1 MRFVR
6 RRLVGGIVRVLK
18 RFQDDESGFT
28 LLEPVIAMLLLMIV
42 AVAVLPILTNS
53 LVQSS
58 RNAEVVSATALGNR
72 AIEDERAQTS
82 CGALTALDQTSTS
95 GSTRA
100 LRVVR
105 QLGSCPSSYPG
116 TVRVTVLVTDA
127 GTGTVET
134 SATTLVFVTGA

>member
-1 MRFVR
+1 MRGMKSIR
-6 RRLVGGIVRVLK
+6 
-18 RFQDDESGFT
+18 DESGFT

-58 RNAEVVSATALGNR
+58 RSAEVVSATALGNR
-72 AIEDERAQTS
+72 AIEDERAQKS
-82 CGALTALDQTSTS
+82 CAGLTALDQTSTS
-95 GSTRA
+95 GSTKA

-105 QLGSCPSSYPG
+105 QIGGCPSGYPG
-116 TVRVTVLVTDA
+116 TVRVTVVVTDA
-127 GTGTVET
+127 ATGTVEA